1 MLIIELLDLDKDQLH
16 DGFEVK
22 KKLVR
27 FDENTKQVELNIHL
41 VPRKSL
47 TAIKDEILGRFMSVI
62 SPNAPTPFN
71 LSQNE
76 ISDATGTKLFKG
88 RKDVS
93 ALRTKIEEEK
103 KRIMKGGRLRFTV
116 YEEDD
121 PTQSVQAQII
131 SKPILNGVELKTLK
145 LLFPGNDQE
154 NHITASC
161 KGGDEV
167 WINIDIKHPTKK
179 KSVKVHFQ
187 ANNGWKHTQTE
198 SVLGNVVVICK
209 VPKYQDDIRIGKR
222 VEATIQFSLME
233 GPTNLSNPMIFYYV
247 PEEICQDNHLKR
259 MAATSI
265 DENFQRDLRAV
276 KKPKVNYPDTSNV
289 TLQQVA
295 KEMQHYSSVNGTELH
310 DSTPG
315 PSSITTQHNAPSTGP
330 PFVQTP
336 LKTNWTSQNTYVHGQ
351 LLATIQQ
358 IGVSTSS
365 SDVVQKPDASAS
377 VHRIPYKDGEQMD
390 PGASLSFNSE
400 LSVLSN
406 EEEKHS
412 QIETTHHQRDVNGK
426 QAHDTSI
433 LIGNPS
439 SADALSVVQD
449 SSDKDPQITPSG
461 LTLFGPN
468 KEVTQGSI
476 KPNDYPQKVFSDVP
490 QSSRTLSNT
499 NFAFPDQIKVFQ
511 QQKSNE
517 SQAPVDNRNV
527 GNAQSGNFIV
537 TMATIDSG
545 YVPLLPTNEQT
556 NQTHNQDTV
565 LQDFLRPFEH
575 GTPENDPFPTQT
587 STTSTNEKTPSF
599 LKILED
605 VKEIGT
611 AEYNGKSFASL
622 LADSIMMSDDEN
634 KIDFQIN

>member
-1 MLIIELLDLDKDQLH
+1 MYELDSH
-16 DGFEVK
+16 GSCFSNVF
-22 KKLVR
+22 V
-27 FDENTKQVELNIHL
+27 
-41 VPRKSL
+41 
-47 TAIKDEILGRFMSVI
+47 
-62 SPNAPTPFN
+62 
-71 LSQNE
+71 
-76 ISDATGTKLFKG
+76 
-88 RKDVS
+88 
-93 ALRTKIEEEK
+93 
-103 KRIMKGGRLRFTV
+103 
-116 YEEDD
+116 
-121 PTQSVQAQII
+121 
-131 SKPILNGVELKTLK
+131 NGVELKILK
-145 LLFPGNDQE
+145 LHFPRNDQE

-167 WINIDIKHPTKK
+167 WIMIDIKHPIKK

-233 GPTNLSNPMIFYYV
+233 GPSNLSNPMIFYYV
-247 PEEICQDNHLKR
+247 PEERSQDNHLKR

-276 KKPKVNYPDTSNV
+276 KKQKVNYPDTSNV

-315 PSSITTQHNAPSTGP
+315 PSNAPSTGP
-330 PFVQTP
+330 PVVQSLLIP
-336 LKTNWTSQNTYVHGQ
+336 QNTHTHGQ

-358 IGVSTSS
+358 FGVSKSS
-365 SDVVQKPDASAS
+365 TDVVQKPNASAS

-412 QIETTHHQRDVNGK
+412 QIETTLGNRQRDLNEN

-439 SADALSVVQD
+439 SANALSVVQNPLYEYI
-449 SSDKDPQITPSG
+449 DPQITPSG

-468 KEVTQGSI
+468 NEVTQGSI
-476 KPNDYPQKVFSDVP
+476 QPNDYPQKVFSNVP

-499 NFAFPDQIKVFQ
+499 PFAFPDQIKVFQ
-511 QQKSNE
+511 QQTSNE
-517 SQAPVDNRNV
+517 SQAPVENRTV

-545 YVPLLPTNEQT
+545 YVPLLSTNEQT
-556 NQTHNQDTV
+556 NQTDDQDTV

-575 GTPENDPFPTQT
+575 DTPENDPFPTQT
-587 STTSTNEKTPSF
+587 NTTSTNEEKTPSF
-599 LKILED
+599 LEIWED
-605 VKEIGT
+605 VK
-611 AEYNGKSFASL
+611 K
-622 LADSIMMSDDEN
+622 IMMSDNEN
-634 KIDFQIN
+634 EIDFHRD